1 MVMSPSLPLIA
12 GTISTVIFASST
24 LPMVAKA
31 WRTRDVR
38 SYSASSLA
46 MANAG
51 NAVHSVY
58 VFSLPFGPIWILH
71 LFHLVV
77 TLFMLVWYLRHG
89 RDPDRREA
97 GPRSDATGVQLS
109 LSS

>member
-1 MVMSPSLPLIA
+1 MSLPLPLIA

-24 LPMVAKA
+24 LPMVTKA

-77 TLFMLVWYLRHG
+77 TLFMLLWYQRHG
-89 RDPDRREA
+89 RVPDQLEA
-97 GPRSDATGVQLS
+97 VPNGEPTGAQLS